1 MTGDKKQDLP
11 FFSSRAVVVNS
22 VCNAI
27 KNMLG
32 YMTEKQKWLRYR
44 GRVDSGT
51 KITCLPVMMMMI
63 TMNWKE
69 VKVILGKSEG
79 IFVCAELL
87 L

>member
-1 MTGDKKQDLP
+1 
-11 FFSSRAVVVNS
+11 
-22 VCNAI
+22 
-27 KNMLG
+27 
-32 YMTEKQKWLRYR
+32 
-44 GRVDSGT
+44 
-51 KITCLPVMMMMI
+51 MMMMI